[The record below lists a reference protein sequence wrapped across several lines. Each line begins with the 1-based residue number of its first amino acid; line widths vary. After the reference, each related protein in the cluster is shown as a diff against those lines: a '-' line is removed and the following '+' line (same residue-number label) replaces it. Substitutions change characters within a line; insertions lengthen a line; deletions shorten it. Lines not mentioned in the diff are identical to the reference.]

1 MILWADTPALFLLI
15 LKHMAQTTLKQHKN
29 IGATIEKRLNEVG
42 ITTIDDL
49 AQIGAANAYLKI
61 KENYP
66 DKTLSVCYYLYSF
79 QGALM
84 DMHWDDIP
92 THIKADLRKQIGMK

>member
-1 MILWADTPALFLLI
+1 MTSS
-15 LKHMAQTTLKQHKN
+15 LKKYKN
-29 IGATIEKRLNEVG
+29 IGATIEKRLNEIGVNS
-42 ITTIDDL
+42 IDDL
-49 AQIGAANAYLKI
+49 AKIGAANAYKKI

-92 THIKADLRKQIGMK
+92 NEIKDDLRKQIGID

>member
-1 MILWADTPALFLLI
+1 MTAI
-15 LKHMAQTTLKQHKN
+15 TTLRKYKN
-29 IGATIEKRLNEVG
+29 IGATIEKRLNEIGV
-42 ITTIDDL
+42 TTIDDL
-49 AQIGAANAYLKI
+49 AQVGAANAYIKI

-92 THIKADLRKQIGMK
+92 QNIKDDLRKQIGMK

>member
-1 MILWADTPALFLLI
+1 M
-15 LKHMAQTTLKQHKN
+15 TTSLKQYKN
-29 IGATIEKRLNEVG
+29 IGATIEKRLNEIGVN
-42 ITTIDDL
+42 TIDDL
-49 AQIGAANAYLKI
+49 AKVGAANAYIKI
-61 KENYP
+61 KEKYP

-92 THIKADLRKQIGMK
+92 QNIKDDLRKQVGMK

>member
-1 MILWADTPALFLLI
+1 MTT
-15 LKHMAQTTLKQHKN
+15 TTLKQYKN
-29 IGATIEKRLNEVG
+29 IGATIEKRLNEIGVNS
-42 ITTIDDL
+42 IDDL
-49 AQIGAANAYLKI
+49 AKIGAANAYKKI
-61 KENYP
+61 KDNYP

-92 THIKADLRKQIGMK
+92 VHIKDDLRKQAGIE

>member
-1 MILWADTPALFLLI
+1 M
-15 LKHMAQTTLKQHKN
+15 TTSLKQYKN
-29 IGATIEKRLNEVG
+29 IGATIEKRLNEIGVN
-42 ITTIDDL
+42 TIDDL
-49 AQIGAANAYLKI
+49 AKVGAANAYIKI
-61 KENYP
+61 KKKYP

-92 THIKADLRKQIGMK
+92 QNIKDDLRKQIGME